1 MPNLTS
7 IGNRFTPSVPI
18 EITYGSQPAAA
29 GRKVTTLFGHR
40 AATGGDGVD
49 YEPYDVVSV
58 GDAVAAGIEIAAL
71 AGAGSQIEKM
81 AKAFINANALS
92 GSSNF
97 PAFRIVLLPTA
108 ETGFGPAD
116 EALEAVKF
124 LRTDLFVS
132 CYSASDATTRQK
144 LIDLCA
150 YLSGPD
156 RDLNGQFG
164 SFCIFGYLDTLANLQ
179 ALTINNRAALIAYLR
194 DTNTAAVAG
203 VTCTTVVGSKV
214 LSAIAS
220 TAGIYEGAQVSGTG
234 IAAGSV
240 VTKVTKTTIEVSLAA
255 TAAGTAIALT
265 IQNVVSQAL
274 EIVAAAHA
282 GRQMASA
289 FPYNPLQNVAI
300 GGLVAPKKKS
310 DWIPFDPAGASET
323 ALRAGAS
330 PLTIQPGGVVA
341 FIRSR
346 TTFTTIPGNI
356 EATFYLDWQDIV
368 TLFDFRE
375 VCYQIAQQPPF
386 NNNPGG
392 TKASVQIAKKFKDEV
407 LREAFSFEQQNAFQ
421 FVKELSKFFVVEVST
436 TSRGRFDFQ
445 FPADVI
451 PGLYVI
457 AGNIKGVAASELI
470 PELNFTV

>member
-1 MPNLTS
+1 MSNLTS
-7 IGNRFTPSVPI
+7 ISDRMTPSSPI
-18 EITYGSQPAAA
+18 EVTYGSQPAAV
-29 GRKVTTLFGHR
+29 GRKFTTIFGHR
-40 AATGGDGVD
+40 ALTGGDGID
-49 YEPYDVVSV
+49 YEPYEVVNV
-58 GDAVAAGIEIAAL
+58 GDSVAAKTELEAL
-71 AGAGSQIEKM
+71 YGAGAQIVLM
-81 AKAFINANALS
+81 AIAFIEANSKS

-97 PAFRIVLLPTA
+97 PAFRVVALPHA
-108 ETGFGPAD
+108 EDGFGPAD

-124 LRTDLFVS
+124 LRTDMFVS
-132 CYSASDATTRQK
+132 CYGADEATLRQK
-144 LIDLCA
+144 LIDLCSL
-150 YLSGPD
+150 LSGPD

-164 SFCIFGYLDTLANLQ
+164 SFCTFGYLDTLANLQ
-179 ALTINNRAALIAYLR
+179 ALDINSRHAIIAYLR

-203 VTCTTVVGSKV
+203 VTATTVLGSKV
-214 LSAIAS
+214 LSAASS
-220 TAGIYEGAQVSGTG
+220 TAGVYEGAQISGTG
-234 IAAGSV
+234 IPAGAV
-240 VTKVTKTTIEVSLAA
+240 VTKVTKTTIQISLAA

-265 IQNVVSQAL
+265 IQNVVSQPL

-300 GGLVAPKKKS
+300 GGLKPPKKKS
-310 DWIPFDPAGASET
+310 DWILFDPNGASET

-330 PLTIQPGGVVA
+330 PLTVQPGNVVA

-368 TLFDFRE
+368 TLYDFRE
-375 VCYQIAQQPPF
+375 VCYQVSQQPPF

-392 TKASVQIAKKFKDEV
+392 TKASLQIAAKFKDEI
-407 LREAFSFEQQNAFQ
+407 LREASAFETKGAFQ
-421 FVKELSKFFVVEVST
+421 FVKELSKFFKVEVST

-445 FPADVI
+445 IPVDVV

-470 PELNFTV
+470 PDLNFTV